1 MANNLL
7 VNINEPINI
16 DKRLVGMWIS
26 ISWERKSDIDD
37 VPSFFTFDAGVI
49 LSYKQNSFNIFYED
63 VGKIYNVKLQR
74 NNWFKCL
81 ETPPTRP
88 YQWRLLS
95 KKVSL
100 VPFNFL
106 ESFQCTI
113 CIFLQVD
120 VILQH
125 EQNELNDNLLVV
137 DTNQPKLSKELIG
150 RWISIA
156 YNRECFGEDI
166 LVYDVGEIMDVK
178 KYYVFVDYK
187 TEGGITLVPLQSN
200 NFNCSITDPPSRQ
213 YMWRMLLHKQQTIKR
228 NSKRMRLEY

>member
-1 MANNLL
+1 L
-7 VNINEPINI
+7 
-16 DKRLVGMWIS
+16 
-26 ISWERKSDIDD
+26 
-37 VPSFFTFDAGVI
+37 
-49 LSYKQNSFNIFYED
+49 YED
-63 VGKIYNVKLQR
+63 DGKIYNVKLQR
-74 NNWFKCL
+74 NNWFRCL
-81 ETPPTRP
+81 ETPPTRS
-88 YQWRLLS
+88 YQWWLLS

-106 ESFQCTI
+106 ECFRHTDI
-113 CIFLQVD
+113 HYLQVD

-156 YNRECFGEDI
+156 YNRGMLWWRYFG
-166 LVYDVGEIMDVK
+166 VWCWWNYGWK
-178 KYYVFVDYK
+178 KIYVFVDYK

-200 NFNCSITDPPSRQ
+200 NFNCSITDPPLRQ